1 MTKNDPYSLLTQ
13 SIRTLK
19 EPLEELMKNH
29 DEFLLQNV
37 QIINN
42 VNSLPKFNLELQ
54 DGLKDTNNKK
64 H

>member
-1 MTKNDPYSLLTQ
+1 MTENDPYGLLTQ

-19 EPLEELMKNH
+19 KPLEELMKNH

-54 DGLKDTNNKK
+54 DGLKDNNNKEQ
-64 H
+64 

>member
-1 MTKNDPYSLLTQ
+1 MTENDPYSLLTQ

-64 H
+64 Q

>member
-1 MTKNDPYSLLTQ
+1 MTENDPYSLLTQ

-54 DGLKDTNNKK
+54 DGLKDNNNKK
-64 H
+64 Q